1 MRLIKSV
8 DPAPRFIAQSLMP
21 ARAEHVGDGGGARCD
36 FPYAPLIRIFSS
48 FTELM
53 NTSTSGPR

>member
-1 MRLIKSV
+1 MVTPREILNAKFDSVLKSV
-8 DPAPRFIAQSLMP
+8 CAQ
-21 ARAEHVGDGGGARCD
+21 AHCAVGRR
-36 FPYAPLIRIFSS
+36 YAPLIRTLSN